1 MNKFNSTSGA
11 RPYLRFV
18 PMAVATTLAVVV
30 PDCTVHAA
38 EGTAGQ
44 ELEEIIVSAQ
54 RRDQNLQD
62 TPIAVSAM
70 SGEEIA
76 ERSLTSIADIGR
88 TVPNAV
94 FTDGTLGG
102 GRNANFFIRGI
113 GQTDVLVSSDPGV
126 GIYVDG
132 VYLGQVVGSV
142 FEMLDIERV
151 EVLRGPQGTLYG
163 KNTIGGLVNVITALP
178 DPEGGGT
185 VQLGSGSRDRIAI
198 DGIVSF
204 PVGSNGAATS
214 LSLSYREQDG
224 YGKRLTD
231 GESQSDQN
239 LLAVRAK
246 LHGTV
251 GWADA
256 TLSLDGTRAR
266 ENASSLKA
274 LDINPATG
282 MATLYNALVAQ
293 PQFGTQYDRRWLTDD
308 AHDTW
313 AGGPNYNDLDN
324 WGGALTL
331 DGTVGNGLRWK
342 SITSA
347 RDLAYVFTRDGD
359 NSPLEYVESIRDDN
373 SRQYSQELQ
382 LQGVTANDRFG
393 WITGLYWFQDTA
405 SEANQS
411 RVATGLF
418 RALEMLP
425 GTIPGTP
432 FGGAGNPANL
442 AFDIGWNSFFENE
455 TNSYA
460 AYGQGTYNVTDR
472 LRLTAGMRYTQ
483 EKKKVYLEA
492 QRVASG
498 RIAVAPT
505 RRDDDWSAF
514 TPRVALDYNISPD
527 LLVYVSGARG
537 FKSGGFNGRALD
549 SNALQSYDPEYV
561 TTYEAGLKSEWFDKR
576 LRANVAVYYSDYKD
590 IQLTAV
596 TAVNGAIYA
605 VTQNVAEA
613 TIKGGELE
621 LEALPFDSLT
631 LSASVGVLDNKL
643 DKVAAGTQ
651 GISNRSQLPLAPDT
665 TFTVGARYQ
674 ASLGDTYEMILRG
687 DYAYRSEVFTDVVN
701 SPILKQSGF
710 GLTSASITV
719 QPSSAQWAV
728 VLGGT
733 NLTDEE
739 YFMSGV
745 SGLAST
751 GTVDVHYGRPREWFL
766 NFKLDF

>member
-54 RRDQNLQD
+54 RRDQNLQE
-62 TPIAVSAM
+62 TPIAVSAL

-76 ERSLTSIADIGR
+76 ERALTNIADIGR
-88 TVPNAV
+88 SVPNAV

-163 KNTIGGLVNVITALP
+163 KNTIGGLVNVITTQP
-178 DPEGGGT
+178 DPNGGGT
-185 VQLGSGSRDRIAI
+185 VQVGSGSRDRIAV
-198 DGIVSF
+198 DGTVSL
-204 PVGSNGAATS
+204 PLGSNGAAARVS
-214 LSLSYREQDG
+214 LTYRDQDG
-224 YGKRLTD
+224 YGERLTD
-231 GESQSDQN
+231 GEDQSDQN
-239 LLAVRAK
+239 LLALRAK
-246 LHGTV
+246 VHGMLGGT
-251 GWADA
+251 DA

-266 ENASSLKA
+266 ENASSLTA

-293 PQFGTQYDRRWLTDD
+293 PQFGTRYDRRWLTNDVYK
-308 AHDTW
+308 TW
-313 AGGPNYNDLDN
+313 AGGPNYNNLDN
-324 WGGALTL
+324 WGAALTL
-331 DGTVGNGLRWK
+331 DGDLAGDLTWK

-359 NSPLEYVESIRDDN
+359 NSPLQYVESIRDDE

-382 LQGVTANDRFG
+382 LQGSSFGDRFE
-393 WITGLYWFQDTA
+393 WITGLYWFHDTA

-418 RALEMLP
+418 QALESLP

-460 AYGQGTYNVTDR
+460 AYGQGTYALTER
-472 LRLTAGMRYTQ
+472 LKLTGGMRYTY
-483 EKKKVYLEA
+483 EKKDVYLEA
-492 QRVASG
+492 ERVATG

-505 RRDDDWSAF
+505 RRDDDWAAF
-514 TPRVALDYNISPD
+514 TPRIALDYSVSPD
-527 LLVYVSGARG
+527 LLLYVSGARG

-549 SNALQSYDPEYV
+549 ANALLTYDPEYV
-561 TTYEAGLKSEWFDKR
+561 TTYEAGLKSEWFGNR
-576 LRANVAVYYSDYKD
+576 MRANLAIYYSDYKD

-621 LEALPFDSLT
+621 LEAMPLEALT
-631 LSASVGVLDNKL
+631 LSASVGLLDNKF

-651 GISNRSQLPLAPDT
+651 GISERSQLPLAPDT
-665 TFTVGARYQ
+665 TFTFGARYE
-674 ASLGDTYEMILRG
+674 ASLGDAYRLVLRG
-687 DYAYRSEVFTDVVN
+687 DYAYRSDVFTDVVN
-701 SPILKQSGF
+701 SPILEQQGF
-710 GLTSASITV
+710 GLTSASITL
-719 QPSSAQWAV
+719 QPTSGQWAV
-728 VLGGT
+728 ILGGT

-751 GTVDVHYGRPREWFL
+751 GTVDAHYGRPREWFL
-766 NFKLDF
+766 NLKLDF